1 MVFKKIKTKSNNEFY
16 RSKYFYSIAIEHG
29 VETGIFLRNPM
40 VISDAIPIGIVSP
53 IYFKRLYRSAKC
65 VCLDSDG
72 YLQRIISKGFIP
84 YRYCKEANIYEK
96 STFKYADGNKLS
108 VVNKEIFYYTYM
120 NEIKKAIREEEK

>member
-16 RSKYFYSIAIEHG
+16 RSKYFYSIAIEYG

-40 VISDAIPIGIVSP
+40 VISHAIPIGITSP

-72 YLQRIISKGFIP
+72 YLQRIISKGFIT
-84 YRYCKEANIYEK
+84 YRYCEANIYEK